1 MVGNII
7 WEIGSLF
14 ERSSIHIFTRADL
27 MDEMNV
33 LVIMTNEL
41 RRDTLGFYGEKTNE
55 NG

>member
-33 LVIMTNEL
+33 LVIMTKDYK
-41 RRDTLGFYGEKTNE
+41 RQTLGFYGEKTNE